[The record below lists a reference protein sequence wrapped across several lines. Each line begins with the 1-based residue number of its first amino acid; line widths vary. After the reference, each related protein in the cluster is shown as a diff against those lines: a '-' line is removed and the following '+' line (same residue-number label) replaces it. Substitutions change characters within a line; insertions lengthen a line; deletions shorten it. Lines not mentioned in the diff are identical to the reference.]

1 MARRVKKL
9 GFPDWLLNT
18 ECIVAVDTEEINE
31 DGETVVYKTEPMK
44 CIFDEASKT
53 AYTADGRRITLA
65 GTVIVKG
72 DFAPSL
78 PTVSSGAVTVNGRT
92 MQIYSSARPRNPDG
106 TVHHTE
112 FEVM

>member
-1 MARRVKKL
+1 MARRVKKV

-18 ECIVAVDTEEINE
+18 ECIITVNTEEIND
-31 DGETVVYKTEPMK
+31 DGEEIVYKTETLK
-44 CIFDEASKT
+44 CFFDESSKT
-53 AYTADGRRITLA
+53 VFSSDGKRITLA

-72 DFAPSL
+72 DFAPKL
-78 PTVSSGAVTVNGRT
+78 PTVSSGTVMINGRT
-92 MQIYSSARPRNPDG
+92 MQIYSASRPRNPDG

>member
-1 MARRVKKL
+1 MARRVKRL
-9 GFPDWLLNT
+9 GFPDWLLNN
-18 ECIVAVDTEEINE
+18 ECVISVDMEELNE
-31 DGETVVYKTEPMK
+31 DGETVVYKTEAKK

-53 AYTADGRRITLA
+53 VFTADGKRITLA

-72 DFAPSL
+72 DFAPTL
-78 PTVSSGAVTVNGRT
+78 PILSSGTVTINGRIL
-92 MQIYSSARPRNPDG
+92 QIYSAARPRNPDG